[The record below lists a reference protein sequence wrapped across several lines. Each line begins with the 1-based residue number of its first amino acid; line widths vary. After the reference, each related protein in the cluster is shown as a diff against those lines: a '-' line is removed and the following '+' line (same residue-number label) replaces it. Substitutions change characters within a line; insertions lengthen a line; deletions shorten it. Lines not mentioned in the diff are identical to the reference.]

1 MKQSANN
8 VLLMKKRWNV
18 KEQAPAEKVKRLSEA
33 IKVNDVIGNL
43 LVQRGIETY
52 EQAKDF
58 FRPELESLHDPFLM
72 KDMKKAVQRIVEATQ
87 KREKILVYGDYDVD
101 GTTAVSLVFT
111 FLRWLGLNCDYYI
124 PDRYA
129 EGYGVSFKGVDY
141 AADNGFGLII
151 SLDCGIKSK
160 DKVAHAKKKGMDFI
174 ICDHHEPDDQI
185 PKAKAI
191 LNPKQSDCKYPYKEL
206 SGCGIGFKL
215 VQAIAQH
222 YEIPFSTIEP
232 YLDLVAL
239 SIAADIVPITG
250 ENRILTFHGLKRINS
265 APRAGFKAIM
275 DLAQMKREVTISDL
289 VFVFGPRINSAGR
302 IETGKNAVE
311 LLIADTP
318 QKAMLSGES
327 VNKTNVERR
336 DVDSTITQ
344 EALNMIVTNEK
355 QKNKKTTVL
364 YNPEWH
370 KGVIGIV
377 ASRLI
382 EKHFYRPT
390 VIFTKSNGSVTGSAR
405 SVKNFNLY
413 QAISSCSHLLEQFG
427 GHKYAAGIT
436 LKEEN
441 LPAFI
446 DLFEEVVSK
455 TITENMLHPEIDI
468 DSALPFSAI
477 SNKFNLVL
485 KQFAPFGPGNM
496 TPVFMAENI
505 ITRRPPQI
513 VGNGH
518 LRLSLAQVNHPDV
531 VFSAIGYDMHE
542 YYNTVSADKPFKI
555 CYSLK
560 ENEWNGIKSLELN
573 IKDIQA

>member
-1 MKQSANN
+1 
-8 VLLMKKRWNV
+8 MKKRWNV
-18 KEQAPAEKVKRLSEA
+18 KEQAPLDKVKSLSEA
-33 IKVNDVIGNL
+33 IKVNDVIANL
-43 LVQRGIETY
+43 LIQRGVEDY
-52 EQAKDF
+52 NQAKDF
-58 FRPELESLHDPFLM
+58 FRPGIESLHDPFLM
-72 KDMKKAVQRIVEATQ
+72 KDMKKAIQRIVDATQ
-87 KREKILVYGDYDVD
+87 KHEKILVYGDYDVD
-101 GTTAVSLVFT
+101 GTTAVSLVYT
-111 FLRWLGLNCDYYI
+111 FLKWLGLNCDYYI
-124 PDRYA
+124 PDRYS
-129 EGYGVSFKGVDY
+129 EGYGISMKGVDY
-141 AADNGFGLII
+141 AADNGFGLVI
-151 SLDCGIKSK
+151 SLDCGIKSQ
-160 DKVAHAKKKGMDFI
+160 DKIAYAKTKGIDFI
-174 ICDHHEPDDQI
+174 VCDHHEPDDKL
-185 PKAKAI
+185 PDAVAI
-191 LNPKQSDCKYPYKEL
+191 LNPKQSDCKYPFKEL

-215 VQAIAQH
+215 VQAIAIH
-222 YEIPFSTIEP
+222 YEIPFSTIEQ

-250 ENRILTFHGLKRINS
+250 ENRILTYHGLKRINS
-265 APRAGFKAIM
+265 APRQGFKAIM
-275 DLAQMKREVTISDL
+275 ELAKLRREVNVSDL

-311 LLIADTP
+311 LLIADTS

-336 DVDSTITQ
+336 DVDATITQ
-344 EALNMIVTNEK
+344 EALNMILTSEAQRK
-355 QKNKKTTVL
+355 KKTTVL

-390 VIFTKSNGSVTGSAR
+390 VIFTKSNGSITGSAR

-436 LKEEN
+436 MKEEN

-455 TITENMLHPEIDI
+455 TITENLLNPEIDI
-468 DSALPFSAI
+468 DCLMPFSAI
-477 SNKFNLVL
+477 SPKFNSVL

-496 TPVFMAENI
+496 TPVFYAENI
-505 ITRRPPQI
+505 ITKKAPQI

-518 LRLSLAQVNHPDV
+518 LRLSLAQEDNPGIT
-531 VFSAIGYDMHE
+531 FSAIGYEMEE
-542 YYNTVSADKPFKI
+542 YINMLSSDKPFKI
-555 CYSLK
+555 CYSLR
-560 ENEWNGIKSLELN
+560 ETEWNGVKSLDLN
-573 IKDIQA
+573 IRDIKA

>member
-1 MKQSANN
+1 
-8 VLLMKKRWNV
+8 MKKSWNI
-18 KEQAPAEKVKRLSEA
+18 KEQASVEKRERLSEA
-33 IKVNDVIGNL
+33 IKVNDIIANL
-43 LVQRGIETY
+43 LVQRGIEDY
-52 EQAKDF
+52 KQAKDF
-58 FRPELESLHDPFLM
+58 FRPSLESLHDPFLM
-72 KDMKKAVQRIVEATQ
+72 KDMKKAVQRIVDATQ

-111 FLRWLGLNCDYYI
+111 FLRWLGLKCEYYI
-124 PDRYA
+124 PDRYT

-160 DKVAHAKKKGMDFI
+160 DKVAHAKKKGIDFI

-185 PKAKAI
+185 PEAAAI
-191 LNPKQSDCKYPYKEL
+191 LNPKQRDCKYPYKEL

-215 VQAIAQH
+215 VQAIARH
-222 YEIPFSTIEP
+222 HDIPFSTIAQ

-250 ENRILTFHGLKRINS
+250 ENRILTYHGLKRINS
-265 APRAGFKAIM
+265 SPREGFKAIIG
-275 DLAQMKREVTISDL
+275 LAQLRREVNVSDL

-336 DVDSTITQ
+336 DVDANITQ
-344 EALNMIVTNEK
+344 EALNMIITNEK
-355 QKNKKTTVL
+355 LKNRKTTVL

-382 EKHFYRPT
+382 DKHFYRPT
-390 VIFTKSNGSVTGSAR
+390 IIFTKSNGSITGSAR

-413 QAISSCSHLLEQFG
+413 QAVSSCSHLLEQFG

-455 TITENMLHPEIDI
+455 TITENMLNPEIDI
-468 DSALPFSAI
+468 DCVLPLSAI
-477 SNKFNLVL
+477 SAKLNAVL

-496 TPVFMAENI
+496 TPVFMAENV
-505 ITRRPPQI
+505 ITARAPQI
-513 VGNGH
+513 VGSGH
-518 LRLSLAQVNHPDV
+518 LKLTLAQADKPHIA
-531 VFSAIGYDMHE
+531 FSAIGYDMHE
-542 YYNTVSADKPFKI
+542 YYKMIPADEPFKI
-555 CYSLK
+555 CYSLR
-560 ENEWNGIKSLELN
+560 ETEWNGVKSIDLN
-573 IKDIQA
+573 LKDIQL

>member
-1 MKQSANN
+1 
-8 VLLMKKRWNV
+8 MKKRWNV
-18 KEQAPAEKVKRLSEA
+18 KEQAPAEKVKHLVEA
-33 IKVNDVIGNL
+33 IKVNDVIANL
-43 LVQRGIETY
+43 LIQRGIEDY
-52 EQAKDF
+52 KQAKNF

-72 KDMKKAVQRIVEATQ
+72 KDMKKAVQRIVDAGQ
-87 KREKILVYGDYDVD
+87 KKEKILIYGDYDVD

-111 FLRWLGLNCDYYI
+111 FLKWMGLKCDYYI
-124 PDRYA
+124 PDRYS
-129 EGYGVSFKGVDY
+129 EGYGVSFKGVDH

-160 DKVAHAKKKGMDFI
+160 DKVAHAKKKGIDFI

-185 PKAKAI
+185 PEATAI
-191 LNPKQSDCKYPYKEL
+191 LNPKQTDCKYPYKEL

-222 YEIPFSTIEP
+222 YEMPFSTIEQ

-250 ENRILTFHGLKRINS
+250 ENRILTYHGLKRINTF
-265 APRAGFKAIM
+265 PREGFKAIM
-275 DLAQMKREVTISDL
+275 GLAQLKREVNVSDL

-311 LLIADTP
+311 LLIAENA

-336 DVDSTITQ
+336 DVDATITK
-344 EALNMIVTNEK
+344 EALNMIATNEK
-355 QKNKKTTVL
+355 LKNKKTTVL

-390 VIFTKSNGSVTGSAR
+390 VIFTKSNGSITGSAR

-413 QAISSCSHLLEQFG
+413 QAVSSCSHLLEQFG

-468 DSALPFSAI
+468 DAPLPFSAI
-477 SNKFNLVL
+477 SPKFNLVL

-496 TPVFMAENI
+496 TPVFMAENV
-505 ITRRPPQI
+505 ITTRPPQI

-518 LRLSLAQVNHPDV
+518 LRLGLAQADNPDI

-542 YYNTVSADKPFKI
+542 YYNLISADKPFKI
-555 CYSLK
+555 SYSLK
-560 ENEWNGIKSLELN
+560 ENMWNGVKSLELN
-573 IKDIQA
+573 LKDIRA